1 MNVSK
6 FLAILMLIFCSGCYC
21 DYNYS
26 NEADK
31 IAGNFLKEIK
41 KELNIY
47 PASIGGGTRGEVNQ
61 VSLHLDC
68 YQRVDLERA
77 REIFLQISEGLFARY
92 NNHKEIRPYLHHF
105 PFGLESFNM
114 ILAFMDTPSK
124 RVPSDKIALIKI
136 FDENRLHYYCFDH
149 VKNEL
154 QLVHKE
160 DYADAKKLVEQK
172 RK

>member
-1 MNVSK
+1 MSK
-6 FLAILMLIFCSGCYC
+6 RLVVLALIFCSGFYG

-26 NEADK
+26 SKADK
-31 IAGNFLKEIK
+31 IASDFLKEIK
-41 KELNIY
+41 KELKIY
-47 PASIGGGTRGEVNQ
+47 PASIGGGCRGEVNL

-77 REIFLQISEGLFARY
+77 REIFLQISEGLFIRY

-124 RVPSDKIALIKI
+124 HVPSSYIALIKI
-136 FDENRLHYYCFDH
+136 FDEGQLHYYQYDH
-149 VKNEL
+149 SKGEL
-154 QLVHKE
+154 QVVHKE
-160 DYADAKKLVEQK
+160 AYTDAKKLIERK